1 MSLQADVR
9 VINQKLRDGHVPKI
23 GFNAITLSN
32 VNHLN
37 IEVSSNTLAP
47 VLNLLSDLMRSNI
60 EDQIQ
65 QQFSNNGALKKA
77 LSDLLNEKILQNYPV
92 SIPIKEYGVAVSTY
106 TTGSLTVFDTGIQ
119 VPVEGFTYA
128 IDSGYKKNL
137 NCKEMKNYLD
147 PANVT
152 SDFYAALGDCTI

>member
-1 MSLQADVR
+1 M
-9 VINQKLRDGHVPKI
+9 
-23 GFNAITLSN
+23 
-32 VNHLN
+32 
-37 IEVSSNTLAP
+37 
-47 VLNLLSDLMRSNI
+47 LLS
-60 EDQIQ
+60 E
-65 QQFSNNGALKKA
+65 
-77 LSDLLNEKILQNYPV
+77 LSRYWPNKLHTPTNTWYPV